1 MPYDNITKKHFDSG
15 DYPEAVRRAARMIDV
30 SSIRNAQRENEGKK
44 SQTRVGVGFA
54 IFCEQAAHGT
64 SVYYGWGIPMVPGH
78 EQCSAR
84 LTPDG
89 MLELRIGAHSHGQGM
104 ETTMAQVAHN
114 VLGVDPEN
122 VRLVHGDTGLTP
134 YSTGTW
140 GSRSM
145 VMSGGAVAAACDVI
159 AGRVK
164 AIAAKLLEVSAADL
178 VLKDGQVA
186 VEGTDRRLTLAEVAH
201 TWYRKPQL
209 LPADIDPAGL
219 EATAGYK
226 AKVDTG
232 TFSYACHAAKVAVDT
247 ETGAVEILDYVIVE
261 DGGTLV
267 NPMIVDGQ
275 VLGGTAQ
282 GIGTAL
288 YEEMPFDSQGQPL
301 ATTLA
306 DYLLPSATEV
316 PSMRLSHMESPSPY
330 TRFGQKGI
338 GEGGAIAPPAA
349 IANAVNDALAPL
361 GVELT
366 ESPLTPRRIV
376 EAILRAK
383 K

>member
-1 MPYDNITKKHFDSG
+1 
-15 DYPEAVRRAARMIDV
+15 
-30 SSIRNAQRENEGKK
+30 
-44 SQTRVGVGFA
+44 
-54 IFCEQAAHGT
+54 
-64 SVYYGWGIPMVPGH
+64 MVPGH

-89 MLELRIGAHSHGQGM
+89 VLELRIGAHSHGQGM
-104 ETTMAQVAHN
+104 ETTLAQVAN
-114 VLGVDPEN
+114 TVLGIDPEN

-145 VMSGGAVAAACDVI
+145 VMSGGAVATACETI

-164 AIAAKLLEVSAADL
+164 AIASKLLEVASADL
-178 VLKDGQVA
+178 VLEEGEVRVA
-186 VEGTDRRLTLAEVAH
+186 GTDRRMSLAEVAH
-201 TWYRKPQL
+201 VWYRQPQL
-209 LPADIDPAGL
+209 LPSEVDPAGL

-232 TFSYACHAAKVAVDT
+232 TFSYACHAAVVAVDT
-247 ETGAVEILDYVIVE
+247 ETGHVEIRDYVIVE

-275 VLGGTAQ
+275 VYGGTAQ

-288 YEEMPFDSQGQPL
+288 YEEMPFDAQGQPL

-316 PSMRLSHMESPSPY
+316 PAMRIDHLQTPSPY

-361 GVELT
+361 GVEIT

-376 EAILRAK
+376 EALLRK